1 MNNKSVHLIVVDDD
15 VVACTR
21 TQHYFQ
27 SQGYRVSVAHNG
39 TEMWR
44 ILTTQPAA
52 LILLDIGLPG
62 RNGIEL
68 AQELRVHDDY
78 LGIILVT
85 SYNDDADKIIGL
97 ESGANDYVTKPF
109 NSRELL
115 ARVRI
120 VLRATHQRRPEIL
133 HSTRQLGRWTL
144 DLTQRFVTD
153 EYGERLSLSPGEVE
167 VLVALARSPGTV
179 FSRAQL
185 IQHVSRRPGDVSDRT
200 IDVLISR
207 LRRKLEDTPQHPCLI
222 VTVRGQGYILNPDIK
237 QPAAQAIRADMAGGL

>member
-1 MNNKSVHLIVVDDD
+1 MNNKPAHLVVVDDD
-15 VVACTR
+15 IVACAR

-44 ILTTQPAA
+44 IITAQPAA
-52 LILLDIGLPG
+52 LILLDVGLPG
-62 RNGIEL
+62 KNGIEL
-68 AQELRVHDDY
+68 ARELRAHDDY

-85 SYNDDADKIIGL
+85 SHDDDTDKIIGL

-120 VLRATHQRRPEIL
+120 VLRETHLRRPESSQ
-133 HSTRQLGRWTL
+133 STCRLGRWTL
-144 DLTQRFVTD
+144 NLTQRFVVD
-153 EYGERLSLSPGEVE
+153 DNNQRLDLSPGEME
-167 VLVALARSPGTV
+167 ILVALARVPGTV
-179 FSRAQL
+179 LDRGRL
-185 IQHVSRRPGDVSDRT
+185 IQHVSRRPGDVSDRS

-207 LRRKLEDTPQHPCLI
+207 LRRKLENDPQQPRLI
-222 VTVRGQGYILNPDIK
+222 VTLRGEGYTLRPDPE
-237 QPAAQAIRADMAGGL
+237 QPGTQTVSAAVAHSF